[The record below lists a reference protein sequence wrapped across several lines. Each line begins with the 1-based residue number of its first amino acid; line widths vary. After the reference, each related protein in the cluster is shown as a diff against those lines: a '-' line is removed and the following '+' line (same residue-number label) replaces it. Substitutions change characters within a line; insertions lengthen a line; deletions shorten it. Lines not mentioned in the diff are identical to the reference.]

1 MARRD
6 ASTELLVQVPLFSA
20 CSKKELQQLARKAE
34 DRTVGAGTVL
44 VREGEMGDAFY
55 VIVSGQADVDR
66 SGTVVATIGPGTF
79 FGDLALLD
87 RAPRN
92 ATVTAKTDMEL
103 IVLGQREFSAMLE
116 ESTAFARKLLMG
128 LAHRLRE
135 MDAQTRS

>member
-6 ASTELLVQVPLFSA
+6 DQTALLAQVPLFSA
-20 CSKKELQQLARKAE
+20 CSKKELQAIAKRAQE
-34 DRTVGAGTVL
+34 RTVPAGTAV
-44 VREGEMGDAFY
+44 VREGEAGDAFY

-66 SGTVVATIGPGTF
+66 SGTVVATIGPGAF

-103 IVLGQREFSAMLE
+103 IVLGQREFTEMLDE
-116 ESTAFARKLLMG
+116 AGGFARKLLIA

-135 MDAQTRS
+135 MDAQTRQ